1 MFRGL
6 LFAFGAGVVACV
18 LAYFVSGQTRYLKWA
33 GRIFLLGLGTGV
45 AFFSILFVKR
55 LI

>member
-6 LFAFGAGVVACV
+6 LFAFGAGVVVCV
-18 LAYFVSGQTRYLKWA
+18 LAYFVSGQARYLKWA
-33 GRIFLLGLGTGV
+33 GRIFLFGLGTGV
-45 AFFSILFVKR
+45 AFFCILLVKR

>member
-6 LFAFGAGVVACV
+6 LFAFGAGVVFCV
-18 LAYFVSGQTRYLKWA
+18 LAYFVSGQARYLKWA
-33 GRIFLLGLGTGV
+33 GRIFLLGLGAGV
-45 AFFSILFVKR
+45 AFFSILLIKR

>member
-1 MFRGL
+1 MLRGL
-6 LFAFGAGVVACV
+6 LFAFGAGIVVCV
-18 LAYFVSGQTRYLKWA
+18 LAYFVSGQARYLKWA

-45 AFFSILFVKR
+45 AFFSILLIKR

>member
-6 LFAFGAGVVACV
+6 LFAFGAGIVVCV
-18 LAYFVSGQTRYLKWA
+18 LAYFVSGQARYLKWA

-45 AFFSILFVKR
+45 AFFSILLIKR

>member
-6 LFAFGAGVVACV
+6 LFAFGAGVVICV
-18 LAYFVSGQTRYLKWA
+18 VAYFVSGQARYLKWGA
-33 GRIFLLGLGTGV
+33 RIFLLGLASGV
-45 AFFSILFVKR
+45 VFFSILLVKR